1 MIAMKELPLFK
12 VGNYYGYNQE
22 LFTDHWMN
30 TGDCGAVTA
39 CDVSI
44 YLDLNQ
50 GFSRL
55 YPYDIHHLTAQ
66 DYINFSQ
73 IMKPFL
79 RPRQNGIDTLEL
91 WIQGYSNYLRSVGEQ
106 RITMHGLYSDCPLKE
121 LESAVKWEIDHN
133 LPVPYLNLKHANPDL
148 AAYVWHW
155 FWLAGYVQYE
165 DTFLVKLV
173 TYGSFRWFS
182 LEELW
187 NSGYKRK
194 GGVILLDVT
203 KKGREE

>member
-1 MIAMKELPLFK
+1 M
-12 VGNYYGYNQE
+12 
-22 LFTDHWMN
+22 
-30 TGDCGAVTA
+30 
-39 CDVSI
+39 
-44 YLDLNQ
+44 
-50 GFSRL
+50 

-91 WIQGYSNYLRSVGEQ
+91 WIQGYSNYLRSVGEHH
-106 RITMHGLYSDCPLKE
+106 ISMHGLYSDCPLKE

-155 FWLAGYVQYE
+155 FWLAGYAQYE

-187 NSGYKRK
+187 NSGYKTQRRCHPPWTYRK
-194 GGVILLDVT
+194 KEGSVSHAVYHQMAVYVILPWGGGFCLCLVILIYMFRNALPAA
-203 KKGREE
+203 GHCS